1 MRITDTDACQIRLTI
16 TMSQDGDMTAPGRTY
31 GGVSAAEREESR
43 RASLIEAAR
52 RIIAEHGV
60 AAVSAEQVCQ
70 LAGLTKRY
78 FYESFATR
86 DALLDSCAELLFTH
100 LRITMEAALEAPTRQ
115 ERVDG
120 VARAVVRA
128 LASDPAWARLYTES
142 PAFPNLRKRQQRAVD
157 EFTGRLA
164 RDAMPFVG
172 RTSPDGQRTLA
183 TRVVVAG
190 ATDLITSWLNG
201 EVEADEQ
208 TIVATITAT
217 ARGVAAAF

>member
-1 MRITDTDACQIRLTI
+1 MAII
-16 TMSQDGDMTAPGRTY
+16 MSQDGDMTASGRTY
-31 GGVSAAEREESR
+31 GGISAAEREESR

-60 AAVSAEQVCQ
+60 AAVTAEQVCQ

-78 FYESFATR
+78 FYQSFATK

-115 ERVDG
+115 ERVDH
-120 VARAVVRA
+120 VARAVVHA
-128 LASDPAWARLYTES
+128 LASDPAWARLYREC
-142 PAFPNLRKRQQRAVD
+142 PAFPNLRKRQQRAVH
-157 EFTGRLA
+157 EFTDRLA

-172 RTSPDGQRTLA
+172 RPPPARRRNLA

-190 ATDLITSWLNG
+190 ATDLIISWLNG

-208 TIVATITAT
+208 TIVATIAAT
-217 ARGVAAAF
+217 ARGVAATL

>member
-1 MRITDTDACQIRLTI
+1 
-16 TMSQDGDMTAPGRTY
+16 MSQDGDMTASGRTY

-52 RIIAEHGV
+52 RIIAEHGI

-100 LRITMEAALEAPTRQ
+100 LRITMEAALEAPARE
-115 ERVDG
+115 ERVDR
-120 VARAVVRA
+120 VARAVVHA
-128 LASDPAWARLYTES
+128 LASDPPWARLYREC
-142 PAFPNLRKRQQRAVD
+142 PAFPNLRERQQRAIQQ
-157 EFTGRLA
+157 FTDRLA

-172 RTSPDGQRTLA
+172 RTPTAGRRNLA

-190 ATDLITSWLNG
+190 ATDLIVSWLNG

-208 TIVATITAT
+208 TIVATIAAT
-217 ARGVAAAF
+217 ARGVAATL